1 MTSER
6 RTLCVLFADVAGS
19 TRLYEKLGDA
29 QALRAVGMCLTCM
42 REATHAWRG
51 RIVKSIGDG
60 VLAVFDTATEA
71 MHAACAMHMKVDDL
85 PLVAGVKLGIRIGF
99 QHGPVLE
106 EGSDYFGDTVNT
118 AAGVTALAK
127 PDQILT
133 TADTIAALPP
143 ALRKASRALDSL
155 NVKGKLEEIRIF
167 EIIWQ
172 EPGDVTVIAE
182 DLVPPAAFSTRLM
195 LQYRGAQIILDA
207 NRGRVAVGRDDVCE
221 VVVSGKRTSRHHA
234 RIEWRR
240 DKFVLT
246 DQSTNGTFVLFDGEP
261 EIVLKREEVPLR
273 GRGWICFGDS
283 VTQSESDIMEFE
295 VLSR

>member
-1 MTSER
+1 MTTER

-19 TRLYEKLGDA
+19 TPLYEKLGDA
-29 QALRAVGMCLTCM
+29 QALRAVEMCLTCM
-42 REATHAWRG
+42 REATLALHG
-51 RIVKSIGDG
+51 RIVKSMGDG
-60 VLAVFDTATEA
+60 VMAAFDTATA
-71 MHAACAMHMKVDDL
+71 AIHAACAMHMKVDDL
-85 PLVAGVKLGIRIGF
+85 PLVSGVKLCIRVGF
-99 QHGPVLE
+99 HHGPVLE

-127 PDQILT
+127 PEQILT

-143 ALRKASRALDSL
+143 ALRIASRALDSL

-172 EPGDVTVIAE
+172 ERGDVTVIAQ
-182 DLVPPAAFSTRLM
+182 DLPRPAAFSTRLL
-195 LQYRGAQIILDA
+195 LQYRGVQIILDA
-207 NRGRVAVGRDDVCE
+207 NRGGIAVGRDDVCE
-221 VVVSGKRTSRHHA
+221 VVVSGKRTSRRHA

-240 DKFVLT
+240 DKFVLM

-261 EIVLKREEVPLR
+261 EIVLKREEIPLR

-283 VTQSESDIMEFE
+283 VTQSNFNIMEFE
-295 VLSR
+295 VLS

>member
-1 MTSER
+1 MSTER

-19 TRLYEKLGDA
+19 TRLYERLGDA
-29 QALRAVGMCLTCM
+29 QALRAVEMCLTCM
-42 REATHAWRG
+42 REATQALRG

-60 VLAVFDTATEA
+60 VMAAFDTATAA
-71 MHAACAMHMKVDDL
+71 MHAACAMHLKVGDL
-85 PLVAGVKLGIRIGF
+85 PLVAGVKLGIRVGF
-99 QHGPVLE
+99 HHGPVLE

-127 PDQILT
+127 PEQIFT
-133 TADTIAALPP
+133 TAETVAALPP

-155 NVKGKLEEIRIF
+155 TLKGKTEEIHLF

-172 EPGDVTVIAE
+172 EQADVTVIAE
-182 DLVPPAAFSTRLM
+182 DLPRPAGFSTRLM

-207 NRGRVAVGRDDVCE
+207 NRAGVAIGRDDVCE
-221 VVVSGKRTSRHHA
+221 VVVSGRRTSRRHA

-240 DKFVLT
+240 DKFVLL

-261 EIVLKREEVPLR
+261 EIVLKREEVLLR

-283 VTQSESDIMEFE
+283 VTQAKADIMEFE
-295 VLSR
+295 VLN